1 MLNIVTLEAAS
12 TRRQKRAGLAFYIKQ
27 HRFGENEEQLKY
39 LLPQQLNVGRGP
51 EMLTQR
57 NSIQDALCQV

>member
-27 HRFGENEEQLKY
+27 HRFGENEEQLKSLY
-39 LLPQQLNVGRGP
+39 L
-51 EMLTQR
+51 T
-57 NSIQDALCQV
+57 